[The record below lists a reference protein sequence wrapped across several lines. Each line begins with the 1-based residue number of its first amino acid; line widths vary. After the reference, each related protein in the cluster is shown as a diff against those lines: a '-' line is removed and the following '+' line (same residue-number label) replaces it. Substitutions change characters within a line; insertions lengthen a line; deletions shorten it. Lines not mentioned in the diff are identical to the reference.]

1 MHLNET
7 LGDSTR
13 CISVGQRT
21 MNQVKRTSLEFH
33 SWVSALY
40 TEIDTNEFCDLLG
53 IGSELYHRQLN
64 HKSFEHEKDG
74 KLVDPGLIGNPNLHT
89 KKKLT
94 TVAEY
99 MHKHDHMEIYFC
111 VNEIQD
117 WRKNN
122 ATRAWRVMH
131 MEIDVKYKKSPERA
145 TEVLEQV
152 LSSIEDSPLPYP
164 SVVVSSG
171 SGGWHLYWLVAED
184 DRLYRHPNDTRN
196 GGSALI
202 EDMRDTQKMLCAT
215 LERFR
220 AIWDN
225 KEQTKSKRLSKWKID
240 ETPTKIIS
248 QPMRLPGSYRIIN
261 GEKVQCRAF
270 VLSEAKEFDTAVVAK
285 DIKHNVFE
293 WFEKRILTQP
303 VIQDFWQVA
312 PFSQW
317 KTFVPKCI
325 KPVAVEPHNNLVNQ
339 KREPKKKAT
348 VTRLKPKPNVPSAHK
363 GIVTPLRSS
372 RVQAHI
378 DAVKLIRGKLHHS
391 SAKQGTRDLFCF
403 HLFNSFHVAY
413 GCAELALEAVLELKD
428 KIGLTIE
435 QIKSYTSTART
446 TRYYYSA
453 FNLNNILSSIGI
465 DTSASVALCHATPPE
480 NKEVAT
486 GERLSAIR
494 AAAAIKAHKSRSD
507 NTINKVVDVVM
518 HMHKKLNV
526 ALEDITAYQISKC
539 SEGLNKISKT
549 TAYKYID
556 KAISLACRLITKKKR
571 DGSVSKNT
579 IAPPQRYN
587 VLNKNSFNKQ
597 LKFEYYYVEDKLDQ
611 YEIPI

>member
-1 MHLNET
+1 MYLNT
-7 LGDSTR
+7 SLGDSTR
-13 CISVGQRT
+13 CLSVT
-21 MNQVKRTSLEFH
+21 EKSMNQVKRTSLEFH
-33 SWVSALY
+33 SWVPALY

-64 HKSFEHEKDG
+64 HKSFEHEQDG

-99 MHKHDHMEIYFC
+99 MHKHDHMEIYFS

-122 ATRAWRVMH
+122 TTRAWRVMH
-131 MEIDVKYKKSPERA
+131 MEIDVKHKKSPERA

-171 SGGWHLYWLVAED
+171 SGGWHLYWIVAED
-184 DRLYRHPNDTRN
+184 NRLYRHPNDTRS

-202 EDMRDTQKMLCAT
+202 DDMRKTQHMLYET

-225 KEQTKSKRLSKWKID
+225 KEQKKTKRLSKWKID
-240 ETPTKIIS
+240 KTPTTIIS
-248 QPMRLPGSYRIIN
+248 QPMRMPGSYRIIN
-261 GEKVQCRAF
+261 NEKVQCRAF
-270 VLSEAKEFDTAVVAK
+270 VLSEAKEFNTAVVAK
-285 DIKHNVFE
+285 NIKHDVFE
-293 WFEKRILTQP
+293 WFEKRILTKSFKE
-303 VIQDFWQVA
+303 DMWNNA

-325 KPVAVEPHNNLVNQ
+325 KPVAVESHANVVNQ

-348 VTRLKPKPNVPSAHK
+348 VTRLKPKPRTPSKSNA
-363 GIVTPLRSS
+363 IVTPLRPS

-378 DAVKLIRGKLHHS
+378 DAVKLIRNKLNRS

-403 HLFNSFHVAY
+403 HLFNSFHIAY
-413 GCAELALEAVLELKD
+413 GCAELALEAVLDLKD

-446 TRYYYSA
+446 TPYYYSA
-453 FNLNNILSSIGI
+453 FNLNNILNSIGI

-480 NKEVAT
+480 DKEVAT

-494 AAAAIKAHKSRSD
+494 AAAASKAHKSRSD
-507 NTINKVVDVVM
+507 NTINKVVDIVV
-518 HMHKKLNV
+518 HMHKKLNI
-526 ALEDITAYQISKC
+526 AIEDITAYQISKC

-556 KAISLACRLITKKKR
+556 KAISLACRLITKKKG

-579 IAPPQRYN
+579 IAPPLRTN
-587 VLNKNSFNKQ
+587 DLNKNSFNKQ

>member
-1 MHLNET
+1 MYLNT
-7 LGDSTR
+7 SLGDSTR
-13 CISVGQRT
+13 CLSVT
-21 MNQVKRTSLEFH
+21 EKSMNQVKRTSLEFH
-33 SWVSALY
+33 SWVPALY

-64 HKSFEHEKDG
+64 HKSFEHEQDG
-74 KLVDPGLIGNPNLHT
+74 KLVDSGLIGNPNLHT

-99 MHKHDHMEIYFC
+99 MHKHDHMEIYFS

-122 ATRAWRVMH
+122 TTRAWRVMH
-131 MEIDVKYKKSPERA
+131 MEIDVKHKKSPERA

-171 SGGWHLYWLVAED
+171 SGGWHLYWIVAED
-184 DRLYRHPNDTRN
+184 NRLYRHPNDTRS

-202 EDMRDTQKMLCAT
+202 DDMRKTQHMLYET

-225 KEQTKSKRLSKWKID
+225 KEQKKTKRLSKWKID
-240 ETPTKIIS
+240 KTPTTIIS
-248 QPMRLPGSYRIIN
+248 QPMRMPGSYRIIN
-261 GEKVQCRAF
+261 NEKVQCRAF
-270 VLSEAKEFDTAVVAK
+270 VLSEAKEFNTAVVAK
-285 DIKHNVFE
+285 NIKHDVFE
-293 WFEKRILTQP
+293 WFEKRILTKSFKE
-303 VIQDFWQVA
+303 DMWNNA

-325 KPVAVEPHNNLVNQ
+325 KPVAVESHANVVNQ

-348 VTRLKPKPNVPSAHK
+348 VTRLKPKPRTPSKSNA
-363 GIVTPLRSS
+363 IVTPLRPS

-378 DAVKLIRGKLHHS
+378 DAVKLIRNKLNRS

-403 HLFNSFHVAY
+403 HLFNSFHIAY
-413 GCAELALEAVLELKD
+413 GCAELALEAVLDLKD

-446 TRYYYSA
+446 TPYYYSA
-453 FNLNNILSSIGI
+453 FNLNNILNSIGI

-480 NKEVAT
+480 DKEVAT

-494 AAAAIKAHKSRSD
+494 AAAASKAHKSRSD
-507 NTINKVVDVVM
+507 NTINKVVDIVV
-518 HMHKKLNV
+518 HMHKKLNI
-526 ALEDITAYQISKC
+526 AIEDITAYQISKC

-556 KAISLACRLITKKKR
+556 KAISLACRLITKKKG

>member
-1 MHLNET
+1 MYLNT
-7 LGDSTR
+7 SLGDSTR
-13 CISVGQRT
+13 CLSVT
-21 MNQVKRTSLEFH
+21 EKSMNQVKRTSLEFH
-33 SWVSALY
+33 SWVPALY

-64 HKSFEHEKDG
+64 HKSFEHEQDG

-99 MHKHDHMEIYFC
+99 MHKHDHMEIYFS

-122 ATRAWRVMH
+122 TTRAWRVMH
-131 MEIDVKYKKSPERA
+131 MEIDVKHKKSPERA

-171 SGGWHLYWLVAED
+171 SGGWHLYWIVAED
-184 DRLYRHPNDTRN
+184 NRLYRHPNDTRS

-202 EDMRDTQKMLCAT
+202 DDMRKAQHMLYET

-225 KEQTKSKRLSKWKID
+225 KEQKKTKRLSKWKID
-240 ETPTKIIS
+240 KTPTTIIS
-248 QPMRLPGSYRIIN
+248 QPMRMPGSYRIIN
-261 GEKVQCRAF
+261 NEKVQCRAF
-270 VLSEAKEFDTAVVAK
+270 VLSEAKEFNIAVVAK
-285 DIKHNVFE
+285 NIKHDVFE
-293 WFEKRILTQP
+293 WFEKRILTKSFKE
-303 VIQDFWQVA
+303 DMWNNA

-325 KPVAVEPHNNLVNQ
+325 KPVAVDSHANIVNQ

-348 VTRLKPKPNVPSAHK
+348 VTRLKPKPRTPSKSNA
-363 GIVTPLRSS
+363 IVTPLRPS

-378 DAVKLIRGKLHHS
+378 DAVKLIRNKLHRS

-435 QIKSYTSTART
+435 QIKNYTSTART
-446 TRYYYSA
+446 TPYYYSA
-453 FNLNNILSSIGI
+453 FNLNNILNSIGI
-465 DTSASVALCHATPPE
+465 DTSASIALCHATPPE
-480 NKEVAT
+480 DKEVAT
-486 GERLSAIR
+486 GEQLSAIR
-494 AAAAIKAHKSRSD
+494 AAAASKAHKSRSD

-518 HMHKKLNV
+518 HMHKKLNI

-556 KAISLACRLITKKKR
+556 KAISLACRLITKKKK

-587 VLNKNSFNKQ
+587 DLNKNSFNKQ